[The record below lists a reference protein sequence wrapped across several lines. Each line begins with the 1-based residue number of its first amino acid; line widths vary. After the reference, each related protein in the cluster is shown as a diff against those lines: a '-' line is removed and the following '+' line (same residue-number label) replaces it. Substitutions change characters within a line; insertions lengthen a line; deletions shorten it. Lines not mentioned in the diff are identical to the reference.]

1 MTDVFFFSDV
11 IKQGVSPQ
19 QFLDLRRERRRRQR
33 KWRFFYL
40 AQDRL
45 LTITIHT
52 AKHVQSHSFLYS
64 EISHAIR
71 QLGLWDS
78 WSPIHATTLSS
89 NRRDGSSR
97 EGDSSGG
104 PIPERM
110 AGDAWPTLVIQSGV
124 SQSLRDLQKSIRWWF
139 SASDHDVKIVLL
151 IKIDCQ
157 QQKVIIEKWTEGV
170 NVPRPDATAVTRSA
184 TTLSPICRQEITIDI
199 SPAAAAAEPGA
210 SIRADAASYT
220 VTGGDLRL
228 EFELLFLRQSD
239 AERDVIITA
248 DTLRDMG
255 RILWYW

>member
-1 MTDVFFFSDV
+1 MDSAEAHSPSVPSPEGPRSLHYADDAAAVFDL
-11 IKQGVSPQ
+11 
-19 QFLDLRRERRRRQR
+19 LDEAGRNGEDA
-33 KWRFFYL
+33 F
-40 AQDRL
+40 
-45 LTITIHT
+45 TVT
-52 AKHVQSHSFLYS
+52 
-64 EISHAIR
+64 
-71 QLGLWDS
+71 
-78 WSPIHATTLSS
+78 
-89 NRRDGSSR
+89 

-124 SQSLRDLQKSIRWWF
+124 SQSLRDLQESIRWWF
-139 SASDHDVKIVLL
+139 SASDHEVKIVLL
-151 IKIDCQ
+151 IKIDRQ
-157 QQKVIIEKWTEGV
+157 QQKVTIENWTEGV
-170 NVPRPDATAVTRSA
+170 DVPRPDATAVTRSA
-184 TTLSPICRQEITIDI
+184 TTLSPICRQEITIEI

-210 SIRADAASYT
+210 PIRDDAASYT